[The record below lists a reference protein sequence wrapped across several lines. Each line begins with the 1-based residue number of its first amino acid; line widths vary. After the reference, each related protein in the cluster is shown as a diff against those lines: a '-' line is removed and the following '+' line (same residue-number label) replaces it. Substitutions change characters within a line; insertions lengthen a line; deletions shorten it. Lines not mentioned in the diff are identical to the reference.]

1 MTAGKTVALTMWTFV
16 SKVMSLPFYTPSRF
30 VIAFLPKSSC
40 LLVSWLQSPS
50 ALILEP
56 KKRKTITASTFSPFT
71 CHEVMGLDAV
81 ILVFIIFGFKCEAG
95 GPVCLIAQQPCMAS
109 LNGSAELGKVMTLG
123 MSSDE
128 EESAGL

>member
-1 MTAGKTVALTMWTFV
+1 
-16 SKVMSLPFYTPSRF
+16 
-30 VIAFLPKSSC
+30 
-40 LLVSWLQSPS
+40 
-50 ALILEP
+50 
-56 KKRKTITASTFSPFT
+56 
-71 CHEVMGLDAV
+71 MGLDAV

-95 GPVCLIAQQPCMAS
+95 GPVWLIAQQPCMAS